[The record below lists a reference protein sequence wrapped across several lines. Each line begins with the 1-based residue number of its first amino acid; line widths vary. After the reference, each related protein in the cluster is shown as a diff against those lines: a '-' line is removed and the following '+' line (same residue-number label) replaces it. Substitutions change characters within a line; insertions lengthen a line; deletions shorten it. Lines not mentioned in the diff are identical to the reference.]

1 MYWNFSI
8 KQFCLLTVNGTGRD
22 LTGERKFVELQGVY
36 CAGKTRF
43 HIRLNPFLRV
53 NW

>member
-1 MYWNFSI
+1 MYWNFSV
-8 KQFCLLTVNGTGRD
+8 KQFCLLTVNGMGRD
-22 LTGERKFVELQGVY
+22 LTRELKFDELQGVY

-43 HIRLNPFLRV
+43 HIRLNPFLRL